1 MKRKLTIVL
10 CVCLLA
16 VLLCTTFVSCKKKPS
31 APTYDEIYSLLFMNE
46 YSRESDGYKYSSYAL
61 SKLNDL
67 ATSGEYMVEYKNK
80 GIFFCKNA
88 TGVNVYSL
96 VAGDFIVTGLS
107 ENAAFESLS
116 SELSGVYFIIDR
128 DNGVIY
134 DYYGT
139 KLVELGSLDNVEKIT
154 TKNFE
159 LYPDANDLFNS
170 VRYAKYVLKV
180 NVGLTVEEKS
190 FTVEIQNGI
199 VKEAN
204 SVKDPYPTEE
214 KADLKPGDSLERNER
229 FDLSELMGSKYKDY
243 YLEDF
248 SINGYNVFRITDK
261 DGKPVSEARLPEEY
275 EVCLVVGSKVLF
287 VAKYTLPIT
296 ATKYSY
302 FDESNGVYK
311 LLDYK
316 SFDILTGAVETVNF
330 NYVINDFDF
339 IIKPSVVDGNLNLE
353 YISALVKVREIKN
366 GLLASNTQVL
376 EIGDNFTVKSD
387 RTDTLG
393 LCDSDKILKLADD
406 KYLINYNDKDRCAI
420 VDGFF
425 KNPIYLNATTT
436 KVDYQSRSIIVKS
449 DGLFG
454 VLDFE
459 GKIKIVPSFSSVD
472 NICGGKATVKYPDSN
487 RQFIIDLVVAEE
499 PAKIFELGNFKNDRG
514 DVYLV
519 RNETVDGM
527 VEERELM
534 TAHDEA
540 TDTDYT
546 YVHVKIT
553 NRDNTATILEYNTSN
568 DLLYSPTAVYSFD
581 AADKTYYV
589 FYYLNREYKN
599 GSFEATTR
607 GFLYTVVE
615 RTGTSFVRSTN

>member
-1 MKRKLTIVL
+1 MKRKLTVVL

-139 KLVELGSLDNVEKIT
+139 KLAELGSLDNVEKIT
-154 TKNFE
+154 TKSFE
-159 LYPDANDLFNS
+159 IYPDANDVFKS

-214 KADLKPGDSLERNER
+214 KADLKPGDSLVRDVR
-229 FDLSELMGSKYKDY
+229 FSLSELMGSKYKDY

-248 SINGYNVFRITDK
+248 SVNGYNVLRITDK
-261 DGKPVSEARLPEEY
+261 DGKLVSEAKIPEEY
-275 EVCLVVGSKVLF
+275 DFCFVIGSKVLF
-287 VAKYTLPIT
+287 VAEYTLPIT

-302 FDESNGVYK
+302 YDESNGVYK

-393 LCDSDKILKLADD
+393 LCKSDKILKLADD
-406 KYLINYNDKDRCAI
+406 KYLINYDDKNLCAI

-449 DGLFG
+449 DGLYG

-487 RQFIIDLVVAEE
+487 RQFIIDLVAAEE

>member
-16 VLLCTTFVSCKKKPS
+16 VLLCMTFVSCKKKPA
-31 APTYDEIYSLLFMNE
+31 APTYDEVYSLLFMNE

-61 SKLNDL
+61 TKLNDL

-88 TGVNVYSL
+88 SGVNVYSL

-159 LYPDANDLFNS
+159 LYPDANDVFKS

-214 KADLKPGDSLERNER
+214 KADLKPGDSLVRDVR
-229 FDLSELMGSKYKDY
+229 FSLSELMGSKYKDY

-261 DGKPVSEARLPEEY
+261 DGKLVSEAKFPKEY
-275 EVCLVVGSKVLF
+275 DSCLVVGSKVLF
-287 VAKYTLPIT
+287 VAEYTLPIT

-330 NYVINDFDF
+330 NYVIGDFDF
-339 IIKPSVVDGNLNLE
+339 IVKPSVVDGNLNLE
-353 YISALVKVREIKN
+353 YISAMVKVREIKN
-366 GLLASNTQVL
+366 GLLASNIQVL

-406 KYLINYNDKDRCAI
+406 KYLISYDDKDRCAI

-487 RQFIIDLVVAEE
+487 RQFIIDLVATEE

-581 AADKTYYV
+581 GADKTYYV